1 MLFNSYPFIFVY
13 LPLTLLVFFALGRV
27 NHKLAAGWLAAA
39 SLFFYGWWDARYV
52 VLLLTSC
59 LFNYA
64 LGMGIARARAAGD
77 LRRGKRLLIFAV
89 VTDLLLLGYFKYA
102 NFFLSNVNALLGTS
116 TFIGE
121 IVLPLGISFF
131 TFTQIAFLVDAWQG
145 KAQEYSFVHYGLFV
159 TYFPHLIAGPILHH
173 REMMPQF
180 ARAETYRPQFEN
192 LAAGLTVF
200 IIGLVKK
207 VILADGI
214 APYVGPLYGLPQAG
228 VEPTFF
234 EAWGGVLAYSLQLYF
249 DFSGYCDMA
258 IGLSLMFGVK
268 LPLNFHSPYKAANIS
283 ELWQRWHM
291 TLSRFLRDYLFIP
304 LGGHRKSAMRRYFS
318 LVATMVLC
326 GLWHGAGWTYV
337 LFGALHGAYLAVN
350 QAWRMLRKHYFRR
363 RSSPS
368 WWGRPL
374 AVLLTFTAWLVG
386 LAIFRSESVADASVM
401 LKAMSGSY
409 GFALPD
415 VWLARWGEF
424 GAWLQAQGVAFTDSR
439 GLLRTGLVNWILIL
453 LAICWFAPNTQ
464 QIMARNEPALNMPRD
479 TPPARLLAWRP
490 NALTALIAA
499 LLTFI
504 ALVNLQSYSEFLYF
518 QF

>member
-1 MLFNSYPFIFVY
+1 
-13 LPLTLLVFFALGRV
+13 
-27 NHKLAAGWLAAA
+27 
-39 SLFFYGWWDARYV
+39 
-52 VLLLTSC
+52 
-59 LFNYA
+59 
-64 LGMGIARARAAGD
+64 
-77 LRRGKRLLIFAV
+77 
-89 VTDLLLLGYFKYA
+89 
-102 NFFLSNVNALLGTS
+102 
-116 TFIGE
+116 
-121 IVLPLGISFF
+121 
-131 TFTQIAFLVDAWQG
+131 
-145 KAQEYSFVHYGLFV
+145 
-159 TYFPHLIAGPILHH
+159 
-173 REMMPQF
+173 
-180 ARAETYRPQFEN
+180 
-192 LAAGLTVF
+192 
-200 IIGLVKK
+200 
-207 VILADGI
+207 
-214 APYVGPLYGLPQAG
+214 
-228 VEPTFF
+228 
-234 EAWGGVLAYSLQLYF
+234 
-249 DFSGYCDMA
+249 
-258 IGLSLMFGVK
+258 
-268 LPLNFHSPYKAANIS
+268 
-283 ELWQRWHM
+283 
-291 TLSRFLRDYLFIP
+291 
-304 LGGHRKSAMRRYFS
+304 
-318 LVATMVLC
+318 MVLC

-337 LFGALHGAYLAVN
+337 LFGALHGAYLALN
-350 QAWRMLRKHYFRR
+350 QAWRMLRKRYFRR
-363 RSSPS
+363 RSPPS

-499 LLTFI
+499 LLAFI